1 MACCRGSVADVP
13 RFLLNPAVR
22 PEAVPEPSG
31 DAAAFHVRLPGWR
44 ETPVRRLDAVAEEL
58 GLAGVALKDES
69 DRLGLPAF
77 KVLGASW
84 AVERALREA
93 PDTRTLVAAS
103 AGNHGRAVA
112 HVAAMRGLACRIF
125 VPDRAAADRRAAI
138 EAEGAELIVVDGDY
152 EGAVARASEA
162 AAEPGALGIAD
173 VGGAGPAHW
182 VIDGYHTLFA
192 EAAAQ
197 AGFDALLVPAG
208 VGSFAAAAARYG
220 ALAGKAVIAVEPDSA
235 ACVSASLA
243 AGEPTVVPT
252 PGTRMAGM
260 DCAEVSPA
268 AWPSL
273 RDGILGTV
281 AVSDEEAVGAV
292 RELAGLGYAIGDCGA
307 APLAALRALM
317 TEPGGADLR
326 AAAGLD
332 RPGARVLLVATE
344 GVTDPASYRNAVS
357 KGGTDGLGSAD
368 PLTRAVDRWA

>member
-1 MACCRGSVADVP
+1 MAGSVAQVP
-13 RFLLNPAVR
+13 RFLLNAAYR
-22 PEAVPEPSG
+22 PEAVPAPSG
-31 DAAAFHVRLPGWR
+31 DATPFHIRLPGWR
-44 ETPVRRLDAVAEEL
+44 ETPVRKLDGVAAEL
-58 GLAGVALKDES
+58 GLAGVTLKDES

-93 PDTRTLVAAS
+93 PDTRVLVAAS

-112 HVAAMRGLACRIF
+112 HVAAMRGLRCRIL
-125 VPDRAAADRRAAI
+125 VPARAAADRRAAI
-138 EAEGAELIVVDGDY
+138 EREGAELVVVDGDY
-152 EGAVARASEA
+152 ELAVERALEA
-162 AAEPGALGIAD
+162 GAEPGAVAIAD
-173 VGGAGPAHW
+173 VGESGPAHW

-220 ALAGKAVIAVEPDSA
+220 ALAGRAVIAVEPENA
-235 ACVSASLA
+235 ACVAASLA
-243 AGEPTVVPT
+243 AGAPTVVET
-252 PGTRMAGM
+252 LGTRMAGM

-281 AVSDEEAVGAV
+281 TVSDDEVVAAM
-292 RELAGLGYAIGDCGA
+292 RELAGLGHAIGDCGA

-317 TEPGGADLR
+317 TSQDGAELR

-332 RPGARVLLVATE
+332 RPTARVLLVATE
-344 GVTDPASYRNAVS
+344 GVTDPSVYAAAV
-357 KGGTDGLGSAD
+357 G
-368 PLTRAVDRWA
+368 